1 MTSTERG
8 GRAAGREY
16 EIPFSDWYITQG
28 SDSDQ
33 SCVQRMPGGMP
44 MVLVGDV
51 LFRKYVVMFDLTSFP
66 GLLPNPKPETL
77 LNSASR

>member
-1 MTSTERG
+1 M
-8 GRAAGREY
+8 Y
-16 EIPFSDWYITQG
+16 MQG

-51 LFRKYVVMFDLTSFP
+51 FFRRNVVRYNRIMIVIIIIMIMMMIIIII
-66 GLLPNPKPETL
+66 
-77 LNSASR
+77 